1 MNTPHMMQL
10 LQMKMNGHFLEG
22 GRLSDCDEFMRMV
35 EEEAGCNSMYEDL
48 AQMEEID
55 LALDAIG
62 GGDDHEAA
70 ELSEVDEG
78 MADEDEVA
86 AEDEGNQN

>member
-1 MNTPHMMQL
+1 
-10 LQMKMNGHFLEG
+10 
-22 GRLSDCDEFMRMV
+22 
-35 EEEAGCNSMYEDL
+35 
-48 AQMEEID
+48 

-78 MADEDEVA
+78 MAGENGANSELDLFD
-86 AEDEGNQN
+86 